1 MKYRQLGK
9 WGMRVSCLGMGTHR
23 NLGDTC
29 DEATSRAMVRAAY
42 DGGVNLFDTANAYA
56 NGEAERMLG
65 LCLSDYPRSSVV
77 VLSKVSGAMGP
88 GPNDRGLSAK
98 HIREQ
103 CEASLRRLGMDYLD
117 IYLCHRPYAETPLEE
132 TIRAME
138 DLARAGKILYWGTS
152 EWPAALI
159 VQANAVAREIG
170 ARPITVSEPRYNLLY
185 RQPETTLFPTT
196 AEQGIGNIVFSPLA
210 HGVLAGIYK
219 PGEDP
224 PPGTRAADNSDN
236 AVTLQLYYNE
246 ENKRNAQELVS
257 IAEELGTTAAI
268 LSTAWCMANP
278 NVSSVL
284 FGAWT
289 EAELRENLKAAELTI
304 ANDVARALDR
314 LFPAPASA

>member
-1 MKYRQLGK
+1 
-9 WGMRVSCLGMGTHR
+9 
-23 NLGDTC
+23 
-29 DEATSRAMVRAAY
+29 
-42 DGGVNLFDTANAYA
+42 
-56 NGEAERMLG
+56 
-65 LCLSDYPRSSVV
+65 
-77 VLSKVSGAMGP
+77 
-88 GPNDRGLSAK
+88 
-98 HIREQ
+98 
-103 CEASLRRLGMDYLD
+103 
-117 IYLCHRPYAETPLEE
+117 
-132 TIRAME
+132 
-138 DLARAGKILYWGTS
+138 
-152 EWPAALI
+152 
-159 VQANAVAREIG
+159 
-170 ARPITVSEPRYNLLY
+170 LY